1 MTHYLDMCHI
11 TRQSHGELFRIKLE
25 VTSGLM
31 KEAAF
36 VSHYDLLN
44 VFCAIMSVLYS
55 VL

>member
-11 TRQSHGELFRIKLE
+11 TRESHGELFRIK
-25 VTSGLM
+25 VMSGVM

-36 VSHYDLLN
+36 VSHYDLLS
-44 VFCAIMSVLYS
+44 VFCAVMSVLYS